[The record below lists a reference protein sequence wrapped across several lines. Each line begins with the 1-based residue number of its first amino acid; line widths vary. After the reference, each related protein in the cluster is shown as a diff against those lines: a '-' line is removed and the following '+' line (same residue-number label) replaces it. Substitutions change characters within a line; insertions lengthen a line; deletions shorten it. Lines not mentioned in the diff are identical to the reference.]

1 MNTKTT
7 SQRAEKRKK
16 YLSIYGLEILHI
28 MLKNDGF
35 LSCSFTKKSIP
46 TPGSHTKNINSINPL
61 PNAVNK
67 VMIHKNLDVTLFCDA
82 GVIRYSK

>member
-35 LSCSFTKKSIP
+35 RSCSFTRKSVP
-46 TPGSHTKNINSINPL
+46 TPGSHTKDINSINPL

-67 VMIHKNLDVTLFCDA
+67 VMIHKNLDITLFCDA